1 MVLSVFVDITD
12 RKRAEAA
19 VARAGAILA
28 QAQRIGHVGSWEWDV
43 LQDKATWSDEM
54 FRIFGLDPSEPAANR
69 AKALTMMH
77 PEDQTKFEDDIK
89 AAIAGPA
96 PYYSEYRIVRSDGQV
111 RYLTSQGEVT
121 RDKEGGA
128 IDMVGVVHDLTERT
142 LAEQE
147 VLRSREALAET
158 NAELGRSNAE
168 LEQFAYVASHDLQE
182 PLRMVASY
190 VQLLERRYKGKL
202 DADADDFINFAVEG
216 SNRMQSLI
224 QDLLVYSR
232 VGSRGKKLVE
242 TPLNEAFGQAV
253 ENLGMAIEDAKATV
267 RCGSLPTARGD
278 PGQVVQLFQ
287 NLIGNA
293 IKFRGPQAPS
303 VEVEGRAA
311 DGWCE
316 ITVKDNGIGIDPKYF
331 ERIFVIFQ
339 RLHGRDEYAGTG
351 IGLAVCR
358 RIVDRHGGRIWVE
371 SAEGKGSTF
380 HFTLPSWHKKGGT
393 RR

>member
-1 MVLSVFVDITD
+1 
-12 RKRAEAA
+12 
-19 VARAGAILA
+19 
-28 QAQRIGHVGSWEWDV
+28 
-43 LQDKATWSDEM
+43 
-54 FRIFGLDPSEPAANR
+54 
-69 AKALTMMH
+69 MMH
-77 PEDQTKFEDDIK
+77 PEDKTRFEDDIK

-96 PYYSEYRIVRSDGQV
+96 PYYSEYRVVRSDGQV
-111 RYLTSQGEVT
+111 RYLISQGEVT
-121 RDKEGGA
+121 RDKEGRA
-128 IDMVGVVHDLTERT
+128 IWMVGAVQDLTERT

-147 VLRSREALAET
+147 VLRSREELAEK

-202 DADADDFINFAVEG
+202 DADADDFIKFAVEG

-232 VGSRGKKLVE
+232 VGSRGEGFVE
-242 TPLNEAFGQAV
+242 TPLNEPLKQAL
-253 ENLGMAIEDAKATV
+253 ENLSLSTEDAHATV
-267 RCGSLPTARGD
+267 KVGPLPTARAD
-278 PGQVVQLFQ
+278 AGQVVQLFQ

-293 IKFRGPQAPS
+293 IKFRGAQPS
-303 VEVEGRAA
+303 TVEISGKAFE
-311 DGWCE
+311 GWCE

-339 RLHGRDEYAGTG
+339 RLHSRDEYPGTG

-358 RIVDRHGGRIWVE
+358 RIVDRHGGRIWLE
-371 SAEGKGSTF
+371 SSEGQGSAF
-380 HFTLPSWHKKGGT
+380 HFTLPAWDKKGGT
-393 RR
+393 KR